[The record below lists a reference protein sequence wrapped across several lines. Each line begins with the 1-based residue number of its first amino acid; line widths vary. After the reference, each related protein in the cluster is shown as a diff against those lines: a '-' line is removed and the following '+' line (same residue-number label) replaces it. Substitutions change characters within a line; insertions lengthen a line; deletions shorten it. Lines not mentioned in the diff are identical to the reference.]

1 MVKIFERPYFE
12 MAYARKLFEPFQR
25 LHSSSD
31 YSGTGIG
38 LATVKR
44 IIRCHGSHV
53 EGVNTVTEDCAKNLI
68 VITQEISGRWV
79 PRKRLNHLLSG
90 PLGSRMFSHVEM
102 DSFTTNIPEH
112 EEYIQ
117 YLKCRR
123 RHREEVD

>member
-1 MVKIFERPYFE
+1 MVQIFERPYFE

-25 LHSSSD
+25 LRSSSD

-68 VITQEISGRWV
+68 AITQEIMGWLESMAD
-79 PRKRLNHLLSG
+79 NLLTDTDG
-90 PLGSRMFSHVEM
+90 VELAKGIYKLAGLAEQICRISVEQEQRYM
-102 DSFTTNIPEH
+102 QEIP
-112 EEYIQ
+112 
-117 YLKCRR
+117 
-123 RHREEVD
+123 